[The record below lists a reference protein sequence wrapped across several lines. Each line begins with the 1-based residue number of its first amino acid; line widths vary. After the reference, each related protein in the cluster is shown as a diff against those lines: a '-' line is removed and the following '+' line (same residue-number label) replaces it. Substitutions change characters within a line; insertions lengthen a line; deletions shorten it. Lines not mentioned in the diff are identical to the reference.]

1 MKIKL
6 RSAQCTEGRRMA
18 GARALWIANGMKRE
32 MFGKPIIAI
41 ANSFTQLVPGH
52 THLHEAGQIVKAE
65 IERLGC
71 YAAEFNTI
79 AIDDGIAMGH
89 DGMLYSLP
97 SRDIIADSANPQSIG
112 EFWDNGFSIFPA
124 NKTPGSRDF
133 GYRWLQSLNEIVIDT
148 VRCPNTLHEFLTMEY
163 LKDKDGK
170 YINDYPKICDDGID
184 AIRYALSTVM
194 PYGIK

>member
-6 RSAQCTEGRRMA
+6 RSAQSTEGRRMA

-52 THLHEAGQIVKAE
+52 THLHEAGQILKAE
-65 IERLGC
+65 IEKMGC

-97 SRDIIADSANPQSIG
+97 SRDIIADSVEYMCNAHKVDALVCISNCDKI
-112 EFWDNGFSIFPA
+112 
-124 NKTPGSRDF
+124 TPG
-133 GYRWLQSLNEIVIDT
+133 
-148 VRCPNTLHEFLTMEY
+148 
-163 LKDKDGK
+163 
-170 YINDYPKICDDGID
+170 KIGR
-184 AIRYALSTVM
+184 AHV
-194 PYGIK
+194 